1 MSSGFHMLDEELPGA
16 GWPAACLTEI
26 LPAHE
31 GIGELRL
38 LGPALAALSTL
49 STLSGTSGNT
59 PEGGKQ
65 LAWIAPPYLPYAP
78 ALVAAGI
85 ALAHIIVVNTPNT
98 QETLW
103 AAEQALRSQ
112 SCGAVLLW
120 SGTRDYTA
128 LRRLQLAAESSRAL
142 AFLFRP
148 PATGMSASPAAL
160 RLGLESADGGLAV
173 RILKRRGAPLHRT
186 LLIPAMT
193 TAERNHP
200 IRSHS
205 HALDR
210 SAPAATATGYLS
222 SRRPHA

>member
-1 MSSGFHMLDEELPGA
+1 MLDEELPGA

-49 STLSGTSGNT
+49 SAPSTNA
-59 PEGGKQ
+59 PESGKQ
-65 LAWIAPPYLPYAP
+65 LAWIAPPYLPYSP
-78 ALVAAGI
+78 ALAAAGI
-85 ALAHIIVVNTPNT
+85 ALARVIVVRTQNA

-120 SGTRDYTA
+120 SDTRDHTA
-128 LRRLQLAAESSRAL
+128 LRRLQLAAESSRSL
-142 AFLFRP
+142 AFLLRP
-148 PATGMSASPAAL
+148 PTAGMSASPAAL
-160 RLGLESADGGLAV
+160 RLRLESADGGLAV
-173 RILKRRGAPLHRT
+173 RILKRRGPPLHRA

-193 TAERNHP
+193 AAERNHP
-200 IRSHS
+200 VRSYS

-210 SAPAATATGYLS
+210 PSPAATATGYLS
-222 SRRPHA
+222 PRRAHA